1 MNNITIYLVFFIHR
15 QIKNRHGYFLSILC
29 DGTVKG
35 VLDEES
41 TNNSNT
47 NSTILEFTPTEP
59 PGAYR
64 IKGIASNLYLSM
76 DSKGK
81 LYGEADRSNGAT
93 VFAEHSQVNNFKFI
107 LNHQLNFMHG

>member
-1 MNNITIYLVFFIHR
+1 MYLVFFIHR

-35 VLDEES
+35 VLEEES
-41 TNNSNT
+41 TSSSTNNPN
-47 NSTILEFTPTEP
+47 TILEFTPTEP

-93 VFAEHSQVNNFKFI
+93 VFAEHSQVYINNF
-107 LNHQLNFMHG
+107 

>member
-1 MNNITIYLVFFIHR
+1 MPKSTFNVPIYICR
-15 QIKNRHGYFLSILC
+15 QIKNRHGYLLSILH

-35 VLDEES
+35 VLEEENS
-41 TNNSNT
+41 TNNPN
-47 NSTILEFTPTEP
+47 TILEFTPTEP

-93 VFAEHSQVNNFKFI
+93 VFAEHSQVNNFRFI
-107 LNHQLNFMHG
+107 SSISCMSNLFNF

>member
-1 MNNITIYLVFFIHR
+1 M
-15 QIKNRHGYFLSILC
+15 LSILR

-35 VLDEES
+35 VLEEECTNSSS
-41 TNNSNT
+41 TNNPN
-47 NSTILEFTPTEP
+47 TILEFTPTEP